1 MHWQWDGVD
10 FRFLHPGRHFPY
22 LDNESSCVLR
32 VEAHGRVALLPG
44 DIGEVVERMLVRA
57 QDPALRADV
66 VLVPHHGSGEG
77 SEPRFVAATQARWAL
92 VSAGHRNRFGHP
104 RPEVVA
110 RWRAAGAQVRGT
122 YESGAQRVVLG
133 EAGVVFSAEREVDRR
148 LWDAVAAFAAS
159 TRPR

>member
-1 MHWQWDGVD
+1 MRWTWDGVE
-10 FRFLHPGRHFPY
+10 FRFLHPDQHFPY

-32 VEAHGRVALLPG
+32 VEAHGHVALLPG

-57 QDPALRADV
+57 QRPALRAEV

-77 SEPRFVAATQARWAL
+77 SEPRFVAATQAQRAL
-92 VSAGHRNRFGHP
+92 VSAGYRNRFGHP

-110 RWRAAGAQVRGT
+110 RWRAAGAEVRGT

-133 EAGVVFSAEREVDRR
+133 EAGVVFAAERELHPR
-148 LWDAVAAFAAS
+148 LWDSVAAFAAPA
-159 TRPR
+159 R